1 MALGGSVSSPY
12 VWEQRDITGKV
23 IRGTFSFNNQ
33 TRALTG
39 AVVFRDP
46 GCLKTTIYVGVGVDG
61 QPESTGANRTFVVPD
76 GTTNITANQMTQRGF
91 STIEDVLATQ
101 ITAGP

>member
-1 MALGGSVSSPY
+1 MISNTPISSPY
-12 VWEQRDITGKV
+12 VWEQPDIAGKV
-23 IRGTFSFNNQ
+23 IRATFNFNNS

-46 GCLKTTIYVGVGVDG
+46 GCLKTTVYVGVGPDG
-61 QPESTGANRTFVVPD
+61 RPESTGANSTFTVPD
-76 GTTNITANQMTQRGF
+76 GTTNVTSNQMRQRGF
-91 STIEDVLATQ
+91 NTIEDVLATQ

>member
-1 MALGGSVSSPY
+1 MAKGDPVQSPWSY
-12 VWEQRDITGKV
+12 EDRDIHGL
-23 IRGTFSFNNQ
+23 ILRATFSFNNT

-46 GCLKTTIYVGVGVDG
+46 GCLKTTVWLGLGPDG
-61 QPESTGANRTFVVPD
+61 TPNTADANHTFVIPD
-76 GTTNITANQMTQRGF
+76 GTTNISAGQMAARGF
-91 STIEDVLATQ
+91 NTIEDVLATQ